1 METNESVQSPAVNL
15 GARLRTARNLAGLS
29 QDAVGRA
36 LGMKARAGHV
46 YVSKLERG
54 RIPKVAFWTVVRYVQ
69 ACKVPVG
76 KFMLELA
83 QSGAFGEAEQG
94 LTVAVDSSSS
104 SLKLSQEMRAR
115 AQQRNQRRGE
125 REAEDAAIIVKLWNE
140 VQAAIYPLLPKDPTI
155 FLSHYLEGVRAFYRA
170 WKLATRGA
178 LNHDPT
184 LDVQMAFDRI
194 EQAGL
199 QRLVPAAVHKMRE
212 VVYDRLMAMV
222 VR

>member
-1 METNESVQSPAVNL
+1 MNTESSWHLGQKLKEMRKQSGLTQAQV
-15 GARLRTARNLAGLS
+15 GAAIGMSAAGS
-29 QDAVGRA
+29 SS
-36 LGMKARAGHV
+36 
-46 YVSKLERG
+46 YVSRLEQG
-54 RIPKVAFWTVVRYVQ
+54 EIPKVALVTVVRYLQ
-69 ACKVPVG
+69 ACKAPVG
-76 KFMLELA
+76 KFMLEVA
-83 QSGAFGEAEQG
+83 QSGAFGEVERS
-94 LTVAVDSSSS
+94 LTIVEDGTKADEA
-104 SLKLSQEMRAR
+104 KRAR

-178 LNHDPT
+178 LNHDPV

-212 VVYDRLMAMV
+212 VVFERLMAMV
-222 VR
+222 VS

>member
-1 METNESVQSPAVNL
+1 
-15 GARLRTARNLAGLS
+15 
-29 QDAVGRA
+29 
-36 LGMKARAGHV
+36 
-46 YVSKLERG
+46 
-54 RIPKVAFWTVVRYVQ
+54 
-69 ACKVPVG
+69 
-76 KFMLELA
+76 MLELA
-83 QSGAFGEAEQG
+83 QSGAFGEAKQG

-115 AQQRNQRRGE
+115 AHQRNQRRGE

-178 LNHDPT
+178 LNHDPV

-212 VVYDRLMAMV
+212 VVYDRLMRMTPQGGNT
-222 VR
+222 

>member
-1 METNESVQSPAVNL
+1 LEEAMTNEEMMQKL
-15 GARLRTARNLAGLS
+15 GERLRAEREMAGLS
-29 QDAVGRA
+29 QSRVGVA
-36 LGMKARAGHV
+36 LGMKSPGCHSYLRRIEQG
-46 YVSKLERG
+46 KLSQVG
-54 RIPKVAFWTVVRYVQ
+54 FATVVRYLQ
-69 ACKVPVG
+69 ACKVPIG

-83 QSGAFGEAEQG
+83 QSGAFGEVEQG
-94 LTVAVDSSSS
+94 LTIAEDRT
-104 SLKLSQEMRAR
+104 KADEAKRTR

-212 VVYDRLMAMV
+212 VVFERLMAMTLPSGNT
-222 VR
+222 

>member
-1 METNESVQSPAVNL
+1 LEKAMTNEEMMLKL
-15 GARLRTARNLAGLS
+15 GERLRAERERAGLS
-29 QDAVGRA
+29 QSQVGVA
-36 LGMKARAGHV
+36 LGMKSPGCHSYLRRIEQG
-46 YVSKLERG
+46 KLSQVG
-54 RIPKVAFWTVVRYVQ
+54 FATVVRYLQV
-69 ACKVPVG
+69 CKAPIG

-83 QSGAFGEAEQG
+83 QSGAFGEVEQG
-94 LTVAVDSSSS
+94 LTIVEDKARADEV
-104 SLKLSQEMRAR
+104 KRAR

-125 REAEDAAIIVKLWNE
+125 REAEDSVIIVKLWNE

-155 FLSHYLEGVRAFYRA
+155 FLSHYLEGVRTFYRA

-199 QRLVPAAVHKMRE
+199 ERLVPDAVRKMRE
-212 VVYDRLMAMV
+212 IVFDRLMRMV
-222 VR
+222 R

>member
-1 METNESVQSPAVNL
+1 MTNEEMMRKL
-15 GARLRTARNLAGLS
+15 GERLRVERERAGLS
-29 QDAVGRA
+29 QSRVGVA
-36 LGMKARAGHV
+36 LGMKSPGCHSYLRRIEQG
-46 YVSKLERG
+46 KLSQVG
-54 RIPKVAFWTVVRYVQ
+54 FATVVRYLQV
-69 ACKVPVG
+69 CKAPVG

-83 QSGAFGEAEQG
+83 QSGAFGEVEQG

-125 REAEDAAIIVKLWNE
+125 REAEDAAIIARLWSE
-140 VQAAIYPLLPKDPTI
+140 VMPMILSLLPSDPSRR
-155 FLSHYLEGVRAFYRA
+155 LMAPYLERVRAFYRA
-170 WKLATRGA
+170 WKQATRGA
-178 LNHDPT
+178 VNKDPV

-212 VVYDRLMAMV
+212 VVLDRLMAMT